1 MPLLDSRTCDR
12 LYHMGTNLP
21 RGEHIVLPG
30 SVCAG
35 YVQGHRDACQ
45 VWEAAW
51 KPWGLAPKLSTLP
64 P

>member
-12 LYHMGTNLP
+12 LYHVGTNLP

-35 YVQGHRDACQ
+35 YIQGHRDACQ

-51 KPWGLAPKLSTLP
+51 KSGV
-64 P
+64 